1 MARNEPMRPRYSPL
15 FRESLDRVSRQ
26 VRKYKAQGTHAR
38 EVTPLQEG
46 APTAAFL

>member
-1 MARNEPMRPRYSPL
+1 MARNEPIRPRDSPL

-26 VRKYKAQGTHAR
+26 VQGKGTHAR

-46 APTAAFL
+46 APTASFL